1 MGHLINV
8 LAKYIQG
15 LFGRS
20 VDSDEKKPNSIII
33 QFILIS
39 VFAIPYAFVL
49 LPPDIT
55 VVQIIS
61 AFVAFLLIVVFAFR
75 VLKYF
80 KILDLYITAK
90 GSPYSQ
96 VTLPPR
102 SKVSISC
109 MSPSS
114 IVKVK
119 SKLFFIRSICTL
131 FGRIA

>member
-20 VDSDEKKPNSIII
+20 VDSDEKKPTSIII

-61 AFVAFLLIVVFAFR
+61 AFIAFLLIVVFALR

-80 KILDLYITAK
+80 KIL
-90 GSPYSQ
+90 
-96 VTLPPR
+96 
-102 SKVSISC
+102 
-109 MSPSS
+109 
-114 IVKVK
+114 
-119 SKLFFIRSICTL
+119 
-131 FGRIA
+131 